1 MEGEE
6 RPPTEKNLY
15 LYNQATNER
24 YILNGDLEP
33 EGEPDYAALILDFTD
48 CIVLDKE
55 QLPPKV
61 DLRPWMTDVESQTK
75 LKTW

>member
-6 RPPTEKNLY
+6 RPQTEKNLY
-15 LYNQATNER
+15 LYNRVTNER
-24 YILNGDLEP
+24 YILDGDLEP
-33 EGEPDYAALILDFTD
+33 DGEADYAALILDFTD
-48 CIVLDKE
+48 CIVLDAE